1 MGRIVTWGKVVLIK
15 VVLLG
20 RITAKSSV
28 QGLELQTAGILE
40 TVGQVTS
47 RTAMSGHVFV
57 RVRGS
62 CRGGTVVW
70 CAYILK
76 LCRERSF
83 ISKNVILSNFEPLEP
98 IATHSFPWDGVSTT
112 GVSRIIRQ
120 GIMSTL
126 LPLSLQVPKK
136 LGKRVT
142 GNPREVGGKYSVLA
156 VVGGARD
163 GTSRLRLRA

>member
-1 MGRIVTWGKVVLIK
+1 MGRIVTWVKVVLIK

-57 RVRGS
+57 RIRGS
-62 CRGGTVVW
+62 YRGGTVVW

-98 IATHSFPWDGVSTT
+98 IATTHSFPWDGVSTT

-136 LGKRVT
+136 IRKACHWE
-142 GNPREVGGKYSVLA
+142 PQGGWW
-156 VVGGARD
+156 
-163 GTSRLRLRA
+163 